1 MLAICHF
8 YYLSGIATYAVL
20 YFDNLANATADL
32 NKLYDKIG
40 LCLIIPS
47 AVILLTLIGNEIMQH
62 SLKPYYDYKK
72 CLDYNLNLANDS
84 GNLLFRDNSNLNINS
99 NNNQSPYWFTRTN
112 LFNDS
117 NHKTSNYQGLWSFY
131 MILTKFQ
138 GVILFYY
145 AFYFYSELG
154 MNALFDNQSDRHYL
168 MWFAVAG
175 ALLGLSVLFFLR
187 SKIVFVGASFV
198 QIVALVVAVI
208 LLFNEKVEGMTIAFF
223 VFYVAAGACYAL
235 PDMNILEVG
244 TFKFKE
250 GLLSVGHTIEIV
262 SIGVFQYVSINHY
275 AKFLGITDVTNTT
288 LNIDKDIFLGHIVG
302 LCIFSLILVL
312 LVILHMINTFKRS
325 LIDISY
331 ELIYN
336 KSYTVFGPSDDVPK
350 REGTTQQR
358 RAISVI
364 GNQNN
369 GYDDEDEK
377 TTKTISPSPQ
387 PAWEQSTA
395 FNSTT
400 RNYQNNINNAYNY
413 QAVSKTRMLPRVS
426 VQPRVNPNFDR
437 Y

>member
-1 MLAICHF
+1 ML
-8 YYLSGIATYAVL
+8 YYDDSAS
-20 YFDNLANATADL
+20 DL

-84 GNLLFRDNSNLNINS
+84 GNLLFRDNSNLNNN

-145 AFYFYSELG
+145 VFFFYTELG
-154 MNALFDNQSDRHYL
+154 MYELFNNLSDHHYL

-175 ALLGLSVLFFLR
+175 ALLGLLILYFLR
-187 SKIVFVGASFV
+187 SKIVFVGASLV

-208 LLFNEKVEGMTIAFF
+208 LLFNGEVKAMTIAFF

-250 GLLSVGHTIEIV
+250 GLLSMGHTIEIV
-262 SIGVFQYVSINHY
+262 SIGIFQYVSINHA
-275 AKFLGITDVTNTT
+275 AKFLGITDAINTVVV
-288 LNIDKDIFLGHIVG
+288 IDRDIFLGHIVG

-312 LVILHMINTFKRS
+312 LVILHMVNTFKRS

-336 KSYTVFGPSDDVPK
+336 KSYTVFGASNDVPK
-350 REGTTQQR
+350 REGPTQQR

-369 GYDDEDEK
+369 GYDDDDEK
-377 TTKTISPSPQ
+377 TTKTVSPSPQ

-395 FNSTT
+395 FNSTS